1 MFASSSSSA
10 IIVLCCLQ
18 LMVAAS
24 PPPPASTTQ
33 LYRDISVEDH
43 TFKQVPANH
52 VAIVSEETT
61 TKKPIS
67 SPAPLE
73 SEPTTEESPIP
84 SSSPSPSAPLEELS
98 SSPAVE
104 LSSPPSSSEVVKKR
118 MTKDT
123 SDDARDKDEHIDLD
137 VFIIPPPPV
146 VLQHPSFEG
155 DLSSNS
161 TLLLRLCQDFLRDN
175 STCAYLYDLCR
186 DEKYIRLTWEV
197 TSKVFF
203 ERPYGIVMFLFWT
216 VFLSLLNMVIL
227 FLCTLLRP
235 LRSLLLNKIV
245 SDLRRRYYFTN
256 DSSELRVVD
265 NKK

>member
-1 MFASSSSSA
+1 MFASSSSS

-18 LMVAAS
+18 LMVAAAS

-33 LYRDISVEDH
+33 LYHDLSSEDH

-52 VAIVSEETT
+52 VAIFSEDTT

-73 SEPTTEESPIP
+73 SEPTTEESPAPP
-84 SSSPSPSAPLEELS
+84 SSSPSAPLEL
-98 SSPAVE
+98 SSPAAA
-104 LSSPPSSSEVVKKR
+104 LSSPSSEVVLV
-118 MTKDT
+118 TDKDN
-123 SDDARDKDEHIDLD
+123 KDEHIDLD
-137 VFIIPPPPV
+137 VFIIPPV
-146 VLQHPSFEG
+146 VLQQEPHHPLLE
-155 DLSSNS
+155 DLNS
-161 TLLLRLCQDFLRDN
+161 TVLFRLCQDFLRDN
-175 STCAYLYDLCR
+175 STCGYLYDLCR

-197 TSKVFF
+197 TSKIFF